1 MTLDPILAP
10 LGQNSNVF
18 TAWTHFREAMNEKHE
33 RLGAVTS
40 CDIVE
45 LDPIGRDILMATKT
59 PVQQTIRR
67 NCVINIGVLKY
78 SSDNTLNLLKEVS
91 AI

>member
-1 MTLDPILAP
+1 MK
-10 LGQNSNVF
+10 
-18 TAWTHFREAMNEKHE
+18 EKHE

-45 LDPIGRDILMATKT
+45 LDPIGCDVLMATKT

-67 NCVINIGVLKY
+67 NCVILIQVYGWVHNDDKV
-78 SSDNTLNLLKEVS
+78 
-91 AI
+91 A

>member
-1 MTLDPILAP
+1 MK
-10 LGQNSNVF
+10 
-18 TAWTHFREAMNEKHE
+18 EKHE

-45 LDPIGRDILMATKT
+45 LDPIGCDVLMATKT

-67 NCVINIGVLKY
+67 NCTKLTFV
-78 SSDNTLNLLKEVS
+78 
-91 AI
+91 